1 MSKKEI
7 KRINNL
13 IREHEWQIILEESE
27 IGWAMKFPNPEE
39 EVKERSARIKEHQK
53 RIEELKNYKGEMK

>member
-53 RIEELKNYKGEMK
+53 RIKELKDYKGEVK